1 MKKILYVVSTLKRS
15 GPTNQLY
22 NLVKHLDRNL
32 FDLHLITLSAETED
46 SRWKDFENL
55 GVNLYSLNLSR
66 IKGFFLAKKKVK
78 CLIQKIKP
86 DLIHTQGIRAD
97 VMSSQMN
104 LRIPKLC
111 TVHNY
116 PQQDYVMR
124 YGKLQ
129 GLAMLKAH
137 LHALKKIDLCVGVS
151 KSVERNLNSNYHI
164 SNTTN
169 IKNGVDTELYHVV
182 SYKQQIVLRNKLK
195 LPKDAKL
202 WVSSGHLSE
211 LKDPLFL
218 IENWYSAFGNV
229 NDFYL
234 VLLGGGPLQ
243 EKCAEFSANMN
254 NVLVK
259 GRVTNVVEFLQ
270 ASDYFV
276 SCSKA
281 EGLPMAVI
289 EALGSGLPCILSDIS
304 PHAEIFETCS
314 SPGALYELG
323 DSGSFKSSLKKT
335 LNFDYHEMQQA
346 ALNLIENNLSA
357 TVMANE
363 YQAEYLKLLN
373 KK

>member
-1 MKKILYVVSTLKRS
+1 VKKILYVVSTLKRS